1 MKRVILSNGD
11 KIVIEENIE
20 KALLKLFNYSSSEEN
35 KNSNKD
41 ETPKNEITSDN
52 SGIKEA
58 ADLFNKAI
66 EAQKNGDWATYGEFI
81 NKLGDILNKM
91 SQE

>member
-20 KALLKLFNYSSSEEN
+20 KALLKLFNYNSFEEN

-41 ETPKNEITSDN
+41 ETSNTEITSDN
-52 SGIKEA
+52 SGVKEA

-66 EAQKNGDWATYGEFI
+66 EAQKNGDWATYGEVI
-81 NKLGDILNKM
+81 NKLGDVLNKM
-91 SQE
+91 SHD